1 MALRQSFR
9 TNRSRF
15 KHVFGSPAKKE
26 FCYEGIR
33 ITEKSWESNFCAV
46 NPKFLAVALEAQ
58 GGGPFLV
65 LPLETVSVYSKS
77 TRKSAP
83 FDHRE
88 FCSGNQTCSPG
99 TYKI

>member
-15 KHVFGSPAKKE
+15 KHVYGSPAKKE

-65 LPLETVSVYSKS
+65 LPLETVSSS
-77 TRKSAP
+77 LDLHQDRRP
-83 FDHRE
+83 NLF
-88 FCSGNQTCSPG
+88 PG
-99 TYKI
+99 DGRNIAIN